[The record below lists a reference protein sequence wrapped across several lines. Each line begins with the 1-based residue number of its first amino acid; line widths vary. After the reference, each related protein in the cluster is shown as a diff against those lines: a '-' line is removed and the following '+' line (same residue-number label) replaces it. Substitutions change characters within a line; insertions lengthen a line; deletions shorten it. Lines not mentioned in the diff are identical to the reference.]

1 MAGVNYNNDTTI
13 SDEQVNDSPVEVRLS
28 VTVEIDTNGT
38 LTVRSLTVAT
48 TASEVEIYSP

>member
-1 MAGVNYNNDTTI
+1 MAGVNYNTDTTI
-13 SDEQVNDSPVEVRLS
+13 SPETANDSPVEVRIS

>member
-1 MAGVNYNNDTTI
+1 MAGVNYNTDTTI

-28 VTVEIDTNGT
+28 VTVEIDTTGT

>member
-1 MAGVNYNNDTTI
+1 MAGVNYNTNTTI

>member
-1 MAGVNYNNDTTI
+1 MAGVNYNTDTTI
-13 SDEQVNDSPVEVRLS
+13 SDEQINESPVEVRLS
-28 VTVEIDTNGT
+28 VTVEIDTNGQ

>member
-1 MAGVNYNNDTTI
+1 MAGVNYNTDTTI
-13 SDEQVNDSPVEVRLS
+13 SDEQINESPVEVRLS
-28 VTVEIDTNGT
+28 ITVEIDTNGT

>member
-1 MAGVNYNNDTTI
+1 MAGVNYNTDTAI

>member
-1 MAGVNYNNDTTI
+1 MAGVNYNTDTTI

-28 VTVEIDTNGT
+28 VTVAIDTNGT

>member
-1 MAGVNYNNDTTI
+1 MAGVNYNTDTTI

-28 VTVEIDTNGT
+28 VTVEVDTNGT